1 MKKRLTNNLGLK
13 LGSIIAA
20 ALLWLV
26 VVNIDDPVKTEPFGP
41 IPVNIINESAI
52 TSEGKVYQ
60 VLDESD
66 SIHITVK
73 GNRSVV
79 EKMKPSDF
87 TATADMKDLIFMDT
101 VPITVTPNRN
111 ENKVE
116 ITSQAK
122 SLKVSIEDAET
133 KQFAVTVKT
142 KGTPGEGYA
151 IGTLTPSPNI
161 VKITGPESIV
171 KKVSQIRA
179 EVNVENMNGDDTFE
193 REIKLYDS
201 DGDLLD
207 SSRIKFSTTNVR
219 VFVDILETKSVGFNF
234 SVYGVAAEGYRY
246 TDITY
251 EPTKVTIAGSS
262 AALGSIQEITVPSTA
277 INIDGATGDIEKVI
291 DITEYLPND
300 VKLVDDTYSSVLVTV
315 KIEQLEAKTITI
327 PDTNIQVQG
336 LADNLDYDIQ
346 NAEGV
351 AVTVRGLKEELDS
364 LDGNVVTASIDVKG
378 KIQGNYSVPVTV
390 SLGGNFEIIGEV
402 TAQVSLSRKTT
413 TTPNSTPANTGTSGN
428 TAETETDSENP
439 STTGGSSTT
448 GTTNNT
454 ETTDTTNQT
463 GTITSGTG
471 SVSSQTDTT
480 AGRNI
485 D

>member
-26 VVNIDDPVKTEPFGP
+26 VVNIDDPIKTKTFGP
-41 IPVNIINESAI
+41 IPVDIINESAI
-52 TSEGKVYQ
+52 TGEDKVYQ

-66 SIHITVK
+66 SIYVTFK
-73 GNRSVV
+73 GNRSVI
-79 EKMKPSDF
+79 EKMKNSDF
-87 TATADMKDLIFMDT
+87 IATANMKDLSFMNT
-101 VPITVTPNRN
+101 VPIDVTPIKNAD
-111 ENKVE
+111 KIE

-122 SLKVSIEDAET
+122 SLKISIEDAET
-133 KQFAVTVKT
+133 KQFAVTVTT

-151 IGTLTPSPNI
+151 IGTLIPSPNI

-171 KKVSQIRA
+171 KKVSQVRA

-193 REIKLYDS
+193 REVKLYDS

-219 VFVDILETKSVGFNF
+219 VFVDILETKSVGFSF

-251 EPTKVTIAGSS
+251 EPTKVTIAGPAS
-262 AALGSIQEITVPSTA
+262 ALGNIQEIAVPSTA
-277 INIDGATGDIEKVI
+277 INIDGATGDVEKVI

-300 VKLVDDTYSSVLVTV
+300 VKLVDDTYSSVLVTA

-336 LADNLDYDIQ
+336 LSDNLDYDIQ

-351 AVTVRGLKEELDS
+351 SVTVRGLKDELES
-364 LDGNVVTASIDVKG
+364 LEGSGVTASIDVRG
-378 KIQGNYSVPVTV
+378 MIQGNYSVPVTV
-390 SLGGNFEIIGEV
+390 SLGNNFEIIGEV
-402 TAQVSLSRKTT
+402 IAQISLSRKTT
-413 TTPNSTPANTGTSGN
+413 TTQNTPPANTGISEN
-428 TAETETDSENP
+428 TTQTGTGEENP

-448 GTTNNT
+448 ETTNDTGTNGTTDQPGT
-454 ETTDTTNQT
+454 GSGSSQT
-463 GTITSGTG
+463 GTNT
-471 SVSSQTDTT
+471 
-480 AGRNI
+480 GRNT